1 MSDSDSKSYRK
12 LTHHKPRVYRN
23 QGVVITLA
31 PSYEEMEQRSLEAV
45 DPLWPKYPKT
55 HAMWDI
61 LMDDPE
67 SQANWDMADYMT
79 TAKLGFNDHGQTH
92 ATIAATNA
100 MRIFDLLVQAG
111 LQPDVVSSGAGD
123 LDDACMTVAIATL
136 LHDIGNQVHR
146 KYHEMMG
153 LGLARDVLDRLMPEV
168 YPDVIH
174 RTQLR
179 AFILHAILAHD
190 FDPPP
195 LTFEAG
201 VVAVADGTDVTKGRG
216 RKAFDLGKVDIH
228 SVSALAIDEVYIGPG
243 AEHPVEITVMM
254 NNSAG
259 IFQIED
265 TLTKKVVKGP
275 LAKWI
280 TVTAMTRPNAD
291 GTDARIIEKLTL
303 KNGAFVTE

>member
-1 MSDSDSKSYRK
+1 
-12 LTHHKPRVYRN
+12 
-23 QGVVITLA
+23 
-31 PSYEEMEQRSLEAV
+31 
-45 DPLWPKYPKT
+45 
-55 HAMWDI
+55 
-61 LMDDPE
+61 
-67 SQANWDMADYMT
+67 
-79 TAKLGFNDHGQTH
+79 
-92 ATIAATNA
+92 
-100 MRIFDLLVQAG
+100 
-111 LQPDVVSSGAGD
+111 
-123 LDDACMTVAIATL
+123 
-136 LHDIGNQVHR
+136 
-146 KYHEMMG
+146 MMG
-153 LGLARDVLDRLMPEV
+153 LGLARDVLDRLMPAV

-228 SVSALAIDEVYIGPG
+228 SVSALAIDEVLIGPG
-243 AEHPVEITVMM
+243 TEHPVEITVMM

-265 TLTKKVVKGP
+265 TLTKKVIRTP
-275 LAKWI
+275 LSRWI
-280 TVTAMTRPNAD
+280 TVTAMTRPSD
-291 GTDARIIEKLTL
+291 TGSDTRIIEKLTL